1 MYEMLVKI
9 RRYFS
14 KDSKCAANVSKKR
27 QESCATVRIRI
38 SRLVKKKLNDLF
50 PNKRENWIVQGVVA
64 LCLRRA
70 RFKPSKKKRS

>member
-1 MYEMLVKI
+1 MCSKRFEETI
-9 RRYFS
+9 RELRNRS
-14 KDSKCAANVSKKR
+14 N
-27 QESCATVRIRI
+27 

-70 RFKPSKKKRS
+70 RFKPSKKKTIMKIQVFVLTILI